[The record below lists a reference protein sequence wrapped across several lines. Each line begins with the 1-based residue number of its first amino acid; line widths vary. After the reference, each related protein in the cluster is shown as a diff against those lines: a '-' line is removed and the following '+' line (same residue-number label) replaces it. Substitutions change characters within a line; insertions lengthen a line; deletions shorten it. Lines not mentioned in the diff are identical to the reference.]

1 MRYFLPLLFLF
12 VFSSC
17 SDEDSDLN
25 PGKGLIINEFLASN
39 DACCSDNFGDYDD
52 WVEFYNDSNE
62 PIDIGGMYFTDTPD
76 DDSPYLIPS
85 TDPSS
90 TTIQP
95 GGYILLWCDDDQEQ
109 GALHVSKKLSKG
121 GEAIILLDKDGSSVI
136 TSYTYESQSTD
147 VSMGRDPNNNE
158 SWIYFNNPTPGSV
171 NN

>member
-1 MRYFLPLLFLF
+1 MKYILLLAFLITLY
-12 VFSSC
+12 SC
-17 SDEDSDLN
+17 NDGDSALDA
-25 PGKGLIINEFLASN
+25 GRGLIINEFLASN
-39 DACCSDNFGDYDD
+39 DACCSDNFGDFDD

-85 TDPSS
+85 SDPSL

-95 GGYILLWCDDDQEQ
+95 GGYLLLWCDDDQEQ

-121 GEAIILLDKDGSSVI
+121 GESIILIDKDGSSVI
-136 TSYTYESQSTD
+136 TSYTYETQSTD
-147 VSMGRDPNNNE
+147 VSMGRDPNNND
-158 SWIYFNNPTPGSV
+158 SWIFFDNPTPGSS

>member
-1 MRYFLPLLFLF
+1 MRYFLPLLFLL

-52 WVEFYNDSNE
+52 WVEFYNDSKE
-62 PIDIGGMYFTDTPD
+62 SIDIGGMYFTDTPD

-85 TDPSS
+85 TDPIN

-95 GGYILLWCDDDQEQ
+95 GGYLLLWCDDDQDQ
-109 GALHVSKKLSKG
+109 GPLHVSKKLSKG
-121 GEAIILLDKDGSSVI
+121 GESIILFDKDGLSVI
-136 TSYTYESQSTD
+136 TSYTYETQSTD
-147 VSMGRDPNNNE
+147 VSMGRDPNNYD
-158 SWIYFNNPTPGSV
+158 SWIFFNNPSPGSV

>member
-1 MRYFLPLLFLF
+1 MRYFLPLLFLL

-25 PGKGLIINEFLASN
+25 PGRGLIINEFLASN

-95 GGYILLWCDDDQEQ
+95 GGYLLLWCDDDQEQ
-109 GALHVSKKLSKG
+109 GALHVSKKLSKS
-121 GEAIILLDKDGSSVI
+121 GESIILIDKDGSSVI

>member
-17 SDEDSDLN
+17 SDGDSDLN

-62 PIDIGGMYFTDTPD
+62 PIDIGGMYFTDTPND
-76 DDSPYLIPS
+76 DKPYQIPFNYS
-85 TDPSS
+85 DPNS

-95 GGYILLWCDDDQEQ
+95 KGYLVIWCDDD
-109 GALHVSKKLSKG
+109 
-121 GEAIILLDKDGSSVI
+121 
-136 TSYTYESQSTD
+136 
-147 VSMGRDPNNNE
+147 
-158 SWIYFNNPTPGSV
+158 
-171 NN
+171 